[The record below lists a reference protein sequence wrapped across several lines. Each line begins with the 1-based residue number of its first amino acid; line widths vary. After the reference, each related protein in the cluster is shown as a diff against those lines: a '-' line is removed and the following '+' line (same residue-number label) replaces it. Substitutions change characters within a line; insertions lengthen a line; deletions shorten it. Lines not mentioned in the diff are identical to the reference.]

1 METESQTSTL
11 TGSARILLTDDH
23 ILVRHGLH
31 RMLSLTPDL
40 EVVGEASN
48 GREAVELCRTLE
60 PDLVLMDVNMP
71 HMDGLAA
78 TRAIKREHP
87 DIAILIVTMYE
98 NPDYLLEALDAGAA
112 GYVLKDAPAGRLINA
127 IQRTLNGESPL
138 NQELAA
144 VLLRRLAEERGQD
157 VPAPR
162 KPHKPL
168 REDLREPLTP
178 REKEVLQLL
187 ASGKTNQ
194 QIAQT
199 LVISKGTV
207 KVHVERIIR
216 KLGVSDRTQA
226 VVHGIT
232 LGLVALGHY

>member
-1 METESQTSTL
+1 METESQTSAL
-11 TGSARILLTDDH
+11 NGSARVLIADDQQV
-23 ILVRHGLH
+23 IRHGLH
-31 RMLSLTPDL
+31 HIVSLAPEL
-40 EVVGEASN
+40 EVIGEASN
-48 GREAVELCRTLE
+48 GREAVELCRTLR
-60 PDLVLMDVNMP
+60 PDLVLMDINMP
-71 HMDGLAA
+71 LMDGLAA

-87 DIAILIVTMYE
+87 NIAVLMVTMYE

-112 GYVLKDAPAGRLINA
+112 GYVLKDAPAQRLINS
-127 IQRTLNGESPL
+127 IHRTLQGESPL
-138 NQELAA
+138 NQELAT
-144 VLLRRLAEERGQD
+144 VLLRRLAEERKQR
-157 VPAPR
+157 VPAQPPKSR
-162 KPHKPL
+162 KAL
-168 REDLREPLTP
+168 REDLTP

-226 VVHGIT
+226 VVQGIS
-232 LGLVALGHY
+232 LGLVVLGRD

>member
-1 METESQTSTL
+1 METESQTSTQ
-11 TGSARILLTDDH
+11 TGTARILLTDDH
-23 ILVRHGLH
+23 ILVRDGLH
-31 RMLSLTPDL
+31 RMLSLTPEL
-40 EVVGEASN
+40 EVIGEASN
-48 GREAVELCRTLE
+48 GREAVELCRTLR
-60 PDLVLMDVNMP
+60 PDVVLMDINMP
-71 HMDGLAA
+71 LMDGLAA

-87 DIAILIVTMYE
+87 NIAVLMVTMYE

-112 GYVLKDAPAGRLINA
+112 GYVLKDAPAQRLINS
-127 IQRTLNGESPL
+127 IHRTLNGESPL

-144 VLLRRLAEERGQD
+144 VLLRRLAEERGHS
-157 VPAPR
+157 VPAPPKPR
-162 KPHKPL
+162 KSL
-168 REDLREPLTP
+168 REQLTP
-178 REKEVLQLL
+178 REEEVLQLL

-226 VVHGIT
+226 VVQGIT
-232 LGLVALGHY
+232 LGLVVLGRD

>member
-1 METESQTSTL
+1 MVMETESETSTL
-11 TGSARILLTDDH
+11 NGSVRILLTDDH
-23 ILVRHGLH
+23 ILVRDGFH

-40 EVVGEASN
+40 EVIGEASN
-48 GREAVELCRTLE
+48 GREAVELCRTLV

-87 DIAILIVTMYE
+87 DIAILMLTMYE
-98 NPDYLLEALDAGAA
+98 NPDYLLKALDAGAA
-112 GYVLKDAPAGRLINA
+112 GYVLKDVPADRLINA
-127 IQRTLNGESPL
+127 IHRTLNGESPV

-144 VLLRRLAEERGQD
+144 VLLRRLAEERRHNLPG
-157 VPAPR
+157 AR
-162 KPHKPL
+162 KPHKAL
-168 REDLREPLTP
+168 GEELHERLTP

-194 QIAQT
+194 EIAQT

-226 VVHGIT
+226 VVHGIV
-232 LGLVALGHY
+232 LGLVTL

>member
-1 METESQTSTL
+1 METESQTSAL
-11 TGSARILLTDDH
+11 NGSARVLIADDQQV
-23 ILVRHGLH
+23 IRHGLH
-31 RMLSLTPDL
+31 HIVSLAPEL
-40 EVVGEASN
+40 EVIGEASN
-48 GREAVELCRTLE
+48 GREAVELCRTLR
-60 PDLVLMDVNMP
+60 PDVVLMDINMP
-71 HMDGLAA
+71 LMDGLAA

-87 DIAILIVTMYE
+87 NIAVLMVTMYE

-112 GYVLKDAPAGRLINA
+112 GYVLKDAPAQRLINS
-127 IQRTLNGESPL
+127 IHRTLQGESPL
-138 NQELAA
+138 NQELAT
-144 VLLRRLAEERGQD
+144 VLLRRLAEERKQN
-157 VPAPR
+157 VAEPLNPR
-162 KPHKPL
+162 KAL
-168 REDLREPLTP
+168 REDLTP

-226 VVHGIT
+226 VVQGIT
-232 LGLVALGHY
+232 LGLVVLGRR